1 MTAAKTPAVSESS
14 DMKSDANNQVHCE
27 VYQRRQ
33 HYDQSEAKHALS
45 ETVQEHLET
54 CGAKM
59 STRHPD
65 ICPGNYSADAMS
77 LDGRPSQQ
85 SRSSGL
91 FGLITDAVGAF
102 IPGKA
107 RQKDEHIG
115 DKHRRPPTPEFH
127 ESTRNLQDQAKHKA
141 SDPHE
146 HVPKPQIKEKRDSDR
161 PLESKQ
167 MTENN
172 EKREAAKLRDQLHRV
187 QVEAKQE
194 TDALLDRVQQLQ
206 VKSETDALKLQ
217 RVSMHAENLENVVRA
232 LRVDLQKA
240 NTRVTALG
248 KTVAENEAI
257 ITQANA
263 TAVSRLASNVSRGFT
278 DDMIKE
284 ALKKFFQT
292 DFLSWCA
299 DLCAERIE
307 DAALMARLH
316 MFMEPGIL
324 SSSKNYLDGPDH
336 LKFKADMPDGSSPL
350 VMLQAAL
357 ATRLCALYLSDAYF
371 LAKDRHTTYDSR
383 LQLFHFEQQ
392 FRQAQP
398 DAAISWRIQ
407 TVECLERSTPITE
420 CSVKRE
426 VDRFVEDYF
435 FLLSADKYDTEASK
449 DLVQIFVDFASLALK
464 LWKTRADVRWYNV
477 KDFQDRPF
485 QLGSPWVEVEPTSVS
500 TMGQRLNGRPI
511 ALIIRPMILSRTLSK
526 DGDWEQV
533 VWLKALA
540 WVSGEDEF
548 ED

>member
-1 MTAAKTPAVSESS
+1 
-14 DMKSDANNQVHCE
+14 
-27 VYQRRQ
+27 
-33 HYDQSEAKHALS
+33 
-45 ETVQEHLET
+45 
-54 CGAKM
+54 M

-65 ICPGNYSADAMS
+65 ICPGNSSADAMS

-85 SRSSGL
+85 SRSTGL

-146 HVPKPQIKEKRDSDR
+146 HVPKPQTKEKQDSDR

-172 EKREAAKLRDQLHRV
+172 EKREAARLRDQLHRV

-194 TDALLDRVQQLQ
+194 RDALLDRVQELQ
-206 VKSETDALKLQ
+206 IKAEKDALKLQ
-217 RVSMHAENLENVVRA
+217 RVSMDAENLESVVRA

-307 DAALMARLH
+307 EAALIARLH

-324 SSSKNYLDGPDH
+324 SSSQNYLDGPDY
-336 LKFKADMPDGSSPL
+336 LKFKPDMPDGSSPL

-383 LQLFHFEQQ
+383 LQLFQFEQH
-392 FRQAQP
+392 FRQGRRSTILLINASTKNYTAHP

-407 TVECLERSTPITE
+407 TVECLEKSAPITE
-420 CSVKRE
+420 GSVKRE

-435 FLLSADKYDTEASK
+435 FLLSADRYDTEASK

-485 QLGSPWVEVEPTSVS
+485 QLGSPWVEVESTSVS

-511 ALIIRPMILSRTLSK
+511 ALIIRPMILSRTLST
-526 DGDWEQV
+526 DGHWQDV

-540 WVSGEDEF
+540 WVSGRDDF
-548 ED
+548 MV